1 MGIKNYLPKL
11 KLLKSIG
18 GFHGV
23 SAVFPT
29 LKDVIDYE
37 ERNILVNRGYPRFV
51 SHILINKIENKYK
64 KKFEAI
70 GAISCHSYEAA
81 VFLVIDFFFQSG
93 NKIYFDIG
101 LPLEYFKFLNH
112 KFPKLVE
119 RTEKNEAEIVFINI
133 PGTKLQRDVKNKKI
147 IGILGN
153 SKLEENARSLGFNIL
168 ICHDEKYDI
177 GIILIYSIRYAM
189 LDLFRRHTGFNVSSR
204 KLITKS
210 KITSELAKR
219 YENNLKKRISELER
233 TIPEFCFLYPSGMA
247 AIFTSILSSLS
258 SKRGKIITIG
268 SLYVDTLRILERW
281 PEKYHLPKP
290 IFIRDKFLEN
300 LKSSIDL
307 NTAAVFIEIPSNPLI
322 ELVDINEIVRTSHSK
337 KAIVI
342 VDNTIATPY
351 NFNPFLYD
359 ADIVIHS
366 TTKFLSGKNN
376 HIGGALLINKEEL
389 KKEIQ
394 IFNKI
399 TNLYMDFNDIKKLS
413 RNVRKF
419 EERMEKINKNG
430 EIVANFLNNH
440 DLIKR
445 VYHPS
450 LKNDH
455 NHLLMQKFLRGGSG
469 VLSFVLKESTEDNAK
484 NFYDNILPPI
494 LKGPSLGS
502 EKTLLCPYVIMAH
515 YNDSKEDL
523 ERLGLDF
530 YLMRISVGIEPVDK
544 IIKSLENGL
553 KYLK

>member
-101 LPLEYFKFLNH
+101 LPSEYFKFLNQ

-119 RTEKNEAEIVFINI
+119 RTEIDEADIVFINI
-133 PGTKLQRDVKNKKI
+133 PGTKLQRDVKNKKV
-147 IGILGN
+147 IGILGVGR
-153 SKLEENARSLGFNIL
+153 LEENARSLGFSIL

-189 LDLFRRHTGFNVSSR
+189 LNLFRRHTGFNVSSR

-219 YENNLKKRISELER
+219 YESNLKKRIAELER
-233 TIPEFCFLYPSGMA
+233 TIPDFCFLYPSGMA
-247 AIFTSILSSLS
+247 AIFTSILSSIS

-281 PEKYHLPKP
+281 PEKYNLPKP

-322 ELVDINEIVRTSHSK
+322 ELADIDEIIRISHSK

-419 EERMEKINKNG
+419 EERMEKINKNS
-430 EIVANFLNNH
+430 EIVAKFLNNH

-455 NHLLMQKFLRGGSG
+455 NHSLMQKFLRGGSG

-515 YNDSKEDL
+515 YNDSKEEL

-544 IIKSLENGL
+544 IIKSLKNGL